1 MAYIKKRFHLYT
13 TLKDFE
19 EHKENDLIN
28 PDSLVFIKE
37 TLQIYTQDTFFGLS
51 KLEFDALIAKVEELE
66 NTISGNEESDNLD
79 SFQKIVEFL
88 KDYKSSDT
96 LKGLLDTLEKS
107 IGKNK
112 QLIDAINR
120 ELMEVNESI
129 DKHIEDEYNP
139 HKVTKSQVGLS
150 RVDNTSDLQKPISN
164 ATQAALNKKV
174 DKVEG
179 KQLSTNDLTNELKQ
193 KLDSLQNYNDA
204 ELRDKLETLTNNF
217 NTLVNANPTQAIE
230 NFNEIIAFL
239 ENIEDDETLS
249 GIIAGIETQ
258 IGSINSAIDNIN
270 TTLEDK
276 VDKVDG
282 KGLSTND
289 FTDEYK
295 DKLLSASSSE
305 ELTIDEYNALWNADN
320 IDNNKIYIVSNND
333 NTDDR
338 DIYVGKEFINYKYI
352 KYHRCDYAWIKTLDD
367 LTSNNISP
375 VYDDYRYGNEEL
387 LNIKDITREDSSL
400 HIINFSIY
408 TKSNSTLT
416 KANSLLGKTFI
427 VYHGMVLNNDNTVYT
442 CKHLINND
450 NRNYDLNIQL
460 EVRFSSNVN
469 HTVMI
474 AFNFVAKPDWNETNE
489 YSETYIK
496 NKPTKLSQFENDSNF
511 VTNSEVSEIVGESNK
526 YKDLVIEVNNF
537 SDIDGEEALQNTIT
551 EYFRNNINSLNIL
564 EHNTFPYSR
573 LVLVQ
578 NANDD
583 DDENFICP
591 FDISATFYIGDNK
604 FTLFLICRNIFR
616 NTPIYWSIDIFIECP
631 IINNNIDINN
641 GIISA
646 EANYDTYVEADTT
659 CQINLNSDLLDDYHA
674 NVFPD
679 ANTIP
684 VADENA
690 MLNTKGIKFSIPN
703 IYLRSIGWYRV
714 YYSGNNNNTYGDSI
728 ILNINRA
735 NKSTN
740 NEAYQFAISVGS
752 NNKVNITQLSGFYN
766 SCVIPKIR
774 VLSKNNSIFYIDI
787 YYNDTVAN
795 SLYVYGLGR
804 GTFQAPVISNDIPPG
819 YTSTEF
825 NTGNGLRNS
834 SDGLNADKLTTKL
847 LTNENLNN
855 CVTTGI
861 IYSADSINKCVN
873 KAASGG
879 FTLQSF
885 SPENQ
890 KFYQLYIS
898 NDGIIYKRFYSN
910 SAWTDWRR
918 LITETDILTGAT
930 YYSYGPW
937 TAIPTNKKIISGN
950 FNTDVTINLNGNIP
964 VGENITIFMHNN
976 ATSAKTINFSNF
988 SIRNVDTISV
998 DASKAAEINIA
1009 NDGTYKWLKAVNY
1022 ED

>member
-179 KQLSTNDLTNELKQ
+179 KQ
-193 KLDSLQNYNDA
+193 
-204 ELRDKLETLTNNF
+204 
-217 NTLVNANPTQAIE
+217 
-230 NFNEIIAFL
+230 
-239 ENIEDDETLS
+239 
-249 GIIAGIETQ
+249 
-258 IGSINSAIDNIN
+258 
-270 TTLEDK
+270 
-276 VDKVDG
+276 
-282 KGLSTND
+282 LSTND

-583 DDENFICP
+583 DENFICP

-604 FTLFLICRNIFR
+604 FALFLICRNIFR

-674 NVFPD
+674 NVFPV

-804 GTFQAPVISNDIPPG
+804 GTFQAPVISNDIPSG

-861 IYSADSINKCVN
+861 IYSADSINNCVN